1 LGQKFSDT
9 SVASGNVKLHQQ
21 IRQTD
26 VLDCQK
32 LSDCRHSQRTCQIG
46 LSTAGGPQQQNN
58 IDKKLDK
65 MYHSDDTLYV
75 NLFDK
80 IIGFGSLI
88 GFFLLII
95 IAIIML
101 VTQRYPTDNFVVLG
115 ILSFVLAIIIALLPK
130 ALWSIEKFRLSFT
143 ISNIDDATPSS
154 FYAYCRKGTAL
165 VLSIAGVVIL
175 IISIMCFAKTPVI
188 KYIDEIASNP
198 DAMMYSHTSA
208 YIDAKPEMW
217 NEIIESGDYAIGV
230 FLTHLEKAEQTGL
243 KEQLM
248 MCAIVEIN
256 NIESDFTWNT
266 KDDFLFQ
273 YYSRP
278 PKIITK

>member
-1 LGQKFSDT
+1 MK
-9 SVASGNVKLHQQ
+9 V
-21 IRQTD
+21 
-26 VLDCQK
+26 CQK
-32 LSDCRHSQRTCQIG
+32 CGAYNSNKRQACVDCGERLGNKISSREENTI
-46 LSTAGGPQQQNN
+46 NDN

-65 MYHSDDTLYV
+65 MYDSDDTLYV

-88 GFFLLII
+88 GLLLLII

-101 VTQRYPTDNFVVLG
+101 ATKKYPAGYFVIFG
-115 ILSFVLAIIIALLPK
+115 FFSFVLAAIIALLPK

-175 IISIMCFAKTPVI
+175 ISSIMCFTKTPVI

-198 DAMMYSHTSA
+198 DAMIYSQTSA

-217 NEIIESGDYAIGV
+217 NEIIESGDYAIGI
-230 FLTHLEKAEQTGL
+230 FLSHLEKAEQTGL

-248 MCAIVEIN
+248 MCAIVEID

-266 KDDFLFQ
+266 KDDFLLQ